1 MIIPCIKDWVA
12 DLEEFDRLKV
22 FKMALIE
29 KIGLSKDANP
39 SEIVRINHM
48 RKFTHPIIGEECG
61 WFDVYIISTWRY
73 ENKNQ
78 ERS

>member
-12 DLEEFDRLKV
+12 ELEEYDRLKV

-39 SEIVRINHM
+39 SEIVKRYLRSSSNN
-48 RKFTHPIIGEECG
+48 PLLLVEEC
-61 WFDVYIISTWRY
+61 
-73 ENKNQ
+73 
-78 ERS
+78 

>member
-39 SEIVRINHM
+39 SEIVKIDI
-48 RKFTHPIIGEECG
+48 RK
-61 WFDVYIISTWRY
+61 STP
-73 ENKNQ
+73 N
-78 ERS
+78 SLL